1 MSHGPAAAF
10 ADAIATIYAAQPAV
24 ATADDVATAA
34 VPPKDAAAIADD
46 VCAVLRR
53 RYSLEQRPTPPPPEG
68 APGTSVAELEELD
81 VRVIDGALA
90 ALQAQV
96 DSVDG
101 ELLQLRTA
109 ARAHDK
115 EALPGLRE
123 AGASLDAIDGGMD
136 SLVLSIGET
145 AALAERLS
153 ARVQVIDL
161 QRGRVAETMD
171 RLDELMGLEQSSD
184 VVSRAMET
192 SDFES
197 AVAHVQRLRD
207 ASERQDGAPVE
218 PAMLAKMAAVQASLR
233 QQVLRQLEEA
243 LGTSRA
249 PGVADADAKA
259 AELKVRRFCKLLAP
273 LGEAARG
280 AQAFRDYCCEQL
292 RLIVYPSQPPAEP
305 GSPSFQP
312 AAPPPSSSLPV
323 PAQLAQVPKEQSLTL
338 TTQPSPQP

>member
-1 MSHGPAAAF
+1 LVLVNSLFFSVPKGFTLLRHRKLRGHMSAPSPAAAF
-10 ADAIATIYAAQPAV
+10 ADAIATIYAARPAV
-24 ATADDVATAA
+24 ATPDDVTAA
-34 VPPKDAAAIADD
+34 VPLKDAAAIADD
-46 VCAVLRR
+46 VCAVLQR
-53 RYSLEQRPTPPPPEG
+53 RYSLEQRPTPPPEG
-68 APGTSVAELEELD
+68 APGTSVAEPEELD
-81 VRVIDGALA
+81 VLAIDGALA

-145 AALAERLS
+145 AALAERVS

-161 QRGRVAETMD
+161 QRGRVAEAMD
-171 RLDELMGLEQSSD
+171 RLDELLGLEQSSD

-233 QQVLRQLEEA
+233 E
-243 LGTSRA
+243 
-249 PGVADADAKA
+249 
-259 AELKVRRFCKLLAP
+259 
-273 LGEAARG
+273 
-280 AQAFRDYCCEQL
+280 
-292 RLIVYPSQPPAEP
+292 
-305 GSPSFQP
+305 
-312 AAPPPSSSLPV
+312 
-323 PAQLAQVPKEQSLTL
+323 QVPRHRG
-338 TTQPSPQP
+338 

>member
-1 MSHGPAAAF
+1 MSAPSPAAAF
-10 ADAIATIYAAQPAV
+10 ADAIATIYAARPAV
-24 ATADDVATAA
+24 ATPDDVTAA
-34 VPPKDAAAIADD
+34 VPLKDAAAIADD
-46 VCAVLRR
+46 VCAVLQR
-53 RYSLEQRPTPPPPEG
+53 RYSLEQRPTPHPEG
-68 APGTSVAELEELD
+68 APGTSVAEPEELD
-81 VRVIDGALA
+81 VLAIDGALA

-145 AALAERLS
+145 AALAERVS

-161 QRGRVAETMD
+161 QRGRVAEAMD
-171 RLDELMGLEQSSD
+171 RLDELLGLEQSSD

-233 QQVLRQLEEA
+233 E
-243 LGTSRA
+243 
-249 PGVADADAKA
+249 
-259 AELKVRRFCKLLAP
+259 
-273 LGEAARG
+273 
-280 AQAFRDYCCEQL
+280 
-292 RLIVYPSQPPAEP
+292 
-305 GSPSFQP
+305 
-312 AAPPPSSSLPV
+312 
-323 PAQLAQVPKEQSLTL
+323 QVPRHRG
-338 TTQPSPQP
+338 

>member
-1 MSHGPAAAF
+1 MSAPSPAAAF
-10 ADAIATIYAAQPAV
+10 ADAIATIYAARPAV
-24 ATADDVATAA
+24 ATPDDVTAA
-34 VPPKDAAAIADD
+34 VPLKDAAAIADD
-46 VCAVLRR
+46 VCAVLQR
-53 RYSLEQRPTPPPPEG
+53 RYSLEQRPTPPPEG
-68 APGTSVAELEELD
+68 APGTSVAEPEELD
-81 VRVIDGALA
+81 VLAIDGALA

-145 AALAERLS
+145 AALAERVS

-161 QRGRVAETMD
+161 QRGRVAEAMD
-171 RLDELMGLEQSSD
+171 RLDELLGLEQSSD

-233 QQVLRQLEEA
+233 E
-243 LGTSRA
+243 
-249 PGVADADAKA
+249 
-259 AELKVRRFCKLLAP
+259 
-273 LGEAARG
+273 
-280 AQAFRDYCCEQL
+280 
-292 RLIVYPSQPPAEP
+292 
-305 GSPSFQP
+305 
-312 AAPPPSSSLPV
+312 
-323 PAQLAQVPKEQSLTL
+323 QVPRHRG
-338 TTQPSPQP
+338 